1 MNQTE
6 DNQVNNARL
15 MRNAT
20 YASVSVACTLIF
32 IKIIAYVVTGSVAL
46 LSSLIDSCLD
56 AIASIINLV
65 AVRHSLTPADEDH
78 RFGHGKAEPLAG
90 LGQAAFIIVSS
101 LFLIFQALNR
111 LVTPRPVDNGMT
123 GIVVTVISLLL
134 TIGLVRYQKHVVE
147 KTGSLAVKADS
158 IHYLSDIILNL
169 SVIAALVCSAYLG
182 WPTADP
188 IFALGIAAYI
198 IYSAWTIV
206 INAFN
211 QLMDRELPERDRDTI
226 IKIAKQ
232 HPEVIS
238 LHELRTRTSGK
249 DVFIQ
254 LHLEMNGEIT
264 LSTAH
269 RIADEVEE
277 EIRQAFPGADILI
290 HQDPYDD
297 RMK

>member
-1 MNQTE
+1 MDQTA
-6 DNQVNNARL
+6 DNQAGNGRL

-20 YASVSVACTLIF
+20 YASVAVACTLIL
-32 IKIIAYVVTGSVAL
+32 IKIGAYVLTGSVAL
-46 LSSLIDSCLD
+46 LSSLLDSILD

-90 LGQAAFIIVSS
+90 LGQAVFIIASS

-111 LVTPRPVDNGMT
+111 LVTPRPVDHGMV
-123 GIVVTVISLLL
+123 GIVVTVIALLL
-134 TIGLVRYQKHVVE
+134 TIALVRYQKSVVE
-147 KTGSLAVKADS
+147 KTGSLAVEADS

-182 WPTADP
+182 WPKADP

-206 INAFN
+206 MNAYN
-211 QLMDRELPERDRDTI
+211 QLMDRELPDDDRDRI
-226 IKIAKQ
+226 IGIAKQ
-232 HPEVIS
+232 HPEVVS

-264 LSTAH
+264 LNTAH

-297 RMK
+297 TVK